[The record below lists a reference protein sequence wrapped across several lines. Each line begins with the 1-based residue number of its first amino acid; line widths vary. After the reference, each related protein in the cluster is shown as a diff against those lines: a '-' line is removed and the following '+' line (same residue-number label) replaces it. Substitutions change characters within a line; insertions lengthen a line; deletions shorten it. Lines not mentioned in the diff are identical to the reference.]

1 MKGKSSLNASQVA
14 FSARAYSCFCSMK
27 RMQVL
32 LLPLNEMVVLVT
44 ALPTPLG
51 SLPVCYYPFLHQGG
65 ERHLSNK
72 GSCPWKQ
79 LSDPVRPCTQTSPSQ
94 DTALPTPLGSLPV
107 CYYPFLHQGGERHLS
122 NKGSCP
128 WKQLSDPVRP
138 CTQTSPSQDQGV
150 TIGLAYLL

>member
-14 FSARAYSCFCSMK
+14 FPARVYSCFCSMK

-32 LLPLNEMVVLVT
+32 LLSLNGMVVLVT

-65 ERHLSNK
+65 ERHLN
-72 GSCPWKQ
+72 
-79 LSDPVRPCTQTSPSQ
+79 
-94 DTALPTPLGSLPV
+94 
-107 CYYPFLHQGGERHLS
+107 